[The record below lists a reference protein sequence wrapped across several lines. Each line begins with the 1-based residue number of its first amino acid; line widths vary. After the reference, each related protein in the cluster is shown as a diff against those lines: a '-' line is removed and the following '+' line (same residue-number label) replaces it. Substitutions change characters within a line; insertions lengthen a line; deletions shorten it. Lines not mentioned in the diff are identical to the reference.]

1 MNDWVFFTR
10 RKLVLS
16 SVAISSPIVLTQ
28 PAPNSQSPGSIHD
41 RSTHTRIHNRMSDVS
56 DAAMGICLNGRSV
69 KRFLF
74 TLLTELADILFS
86 QKAVRLLVEQVL
98 AFFFE

>member
-1 MNDWVFFTR
+1 
-10 RKLVLS
+10 
-16 SVAISSPIVLTQ
+16 
-28 PAPNSQSPGSIHD
+28 
-41 RSTHTRIHNRMSDVS
+41 MSDVS